1 MITNRKLMTMDPK
14 PKADLPREQLMSV
27 LRTAPDRLEFL
38 TPNDWVLIID
48 KCRRA
53 NLAKG
58 EVLIKQGTRAQTIYV
73 LLDGRVSITVS
84 GAKVAEIGP
93 GEICGEMAYLEN
105 SLASATA
112 TVEQDVQAYAI
123 EWAALTDLFELF
135 PHLAYRFYKSLAVKL
150 SRRLRE
156 QLLGR

>member
-1 MITNRKLMTMDPK
+1 MEQ
-14 PKADLPREQLMSV
+14 KAQIPSEQLMSV

-48 KCRRA
+48 KCKRVSF
-53 NLAKG
+53 AKH
-58 EVLIKQGTRAQTIYV
+58 EVLIKQGKRSQTVYV
-73 LLDGRVSITVS
+73 LLAGRVNIS
-84 GAKVAEIGP
+84 VASLNVARIGP
-93 GEICGEMAYLEN
+93 GEILGEMAYLEN

-112 TVEQDVQAYAI
+112 TVEEDVQAYAI
-123 EWAALTDLFELF
+123 DWNTLTDLFELF

-156 QLLGR
+156 QLLGK

>member
-1 MITNRKLMTMDPK
+1 METKTE
-14 PKADLPREQLMSV
+14 LPREHLMTA

-48 KCRRA
+48 KCNRVGFK
-53 NLAKG
+53 KG
-58 EVLIKQGTRAQTIYV
+58 DVLIRQGTRAQSIYV
-73 LLDGRVSITVS
+73 LLDGRVSISVS
-84 GAKVAEIGP
+84 GTKVAEIGP
-93 GEICGEMAYLEN
+93 GEICGEMAFLEN
-105 SLASATA
+105 SLASATV
-112 TVEQDVQAYAI
+112 TVERDLQAYAI
-123 EWAALTDLFELF
+123 DWAGLTDLFELF

>member
-1 MITNRKLMTMDPK
+1 MT
-14 PKADLPREQLMSV
+14 V

-48 KCRRA
+48 KCRRVPLQK
-53 NLAKG
+53 N
-58 EVLIKQGTRAQTIYV
+58 EIIIKQGKREQTIFI
-73 LLDGRVSITVS
+73 LLEGHVDITVG
-84 GAKVAEIGP
+84 GAKVATIGP

-105 SLASATA
+105 GLASATA
-112 TVEQDVQAYAI
+112 MVGEEGQAYAI
-123 EWAALTDLFELF
+123 DWAVLTDVFELF

-156 QLLGR
+156 QLLSK